1 MTTKTTNPIRRRALL
16 ATALG
21 VTATAISSCTT
32 MGVIDT
38 ASDSS
43 DQTDATLVMINKLR
57 ADRGL
62 EPLSRQP
69 ATANAARDQARRMA
83 AAGKMQHNIGIGA
96 DFAKRMK
103 GMDVPLPAAENIAVG
118 QDDAARAFQAWVDSP
133 KHLANML
140 GSGYRGLGVA
150 EARSPKSG
158 NRPYWAMV
166 LSS

>member
-1 MTTKTTNPIRRRALL
+1 MTLKTTNPIRRRALL
-16 ATALG
+16 ATTVGAAAA
-21 VTATAISSCTT
+21 VISGCTT

-38 ASDSS
+38 ASDTS
-43 DQTDATLVMINKLR
+43 DQTTATLTMINKLR

-62 EPLSRQP
+62 DPLSRET
-69 ATANAARDQARRMA
+69 AAANAARDQASRMA
-83 AAGKMQHNIGIGA
+83 SAGKMQHNIGIGA

-103 GMDVPLPAAENIAVG
+103 GMEVPLPAAENIAVG

-150 EARSPKSG
+150 EARNPASG

>member
-1 MTTKTTNPIRRRALL
+1 
-16 ATALG
+16 
-21 VTATAISSCTT
+21 

-43 DQTDATLVMINKLR
+43 DQTDTTLVMINKLR
-57 ADRGL
+57 GERGL

-83 AAGKMQHNIGIGA
+83 TAGKMQHNMWHRCEFLQADEGHGRAPAGGREHRRGA
-96 DFAKRMK
+96 GRR
-103 GMDVPLPAAENIAVG
+103 P
-118 QDDAARAFQAWVDSP
+118 ARAFQALGRFAQP
-133 KHLANML
+133 LAAML

-166 LSS
+166 LFELSRKPAG

>member
-1 MTTKTTNPIRRRALL
+1 MTTKTNPIRRRVLL

-21 VTATAISSCTT
+21 GTATAISSCTT
-32 MGVIDT
+32 MGVIGT
-38 ASDSS
+38 ASDTS
-43 DQTDATLVMINKLR
+43 DQTDATLAMINKLR
-57 ADRGL
+57 GDRGL
-62 EPLSRQP
+62 EPLSHER
-69 ATANAARDQARRMA
+69 AAANAARDQASRMA
-83 AAGKMQHNIGIGA
+83 VAGKMQHNIGIGA
-96 DFAKRMK
+96 DFGKRMK
-103 GMDVPLPAAENIAVG
+103 GMEVPLPAAENIAVG

-150 EARSPKSG
+150 EARNPKSG